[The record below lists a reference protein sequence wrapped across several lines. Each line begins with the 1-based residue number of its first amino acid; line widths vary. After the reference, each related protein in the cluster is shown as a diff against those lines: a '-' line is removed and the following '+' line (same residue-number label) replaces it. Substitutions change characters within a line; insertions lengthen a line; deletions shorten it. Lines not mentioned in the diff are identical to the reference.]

1 MTYNKNLCIC
11 KKSKSMTVIK
21 KLHKKLK
28 TRTVLLRDSLRDLCV
43 TCFSRIFRF
52 AVFEGWYYKHQNKN
66 TVLALIPGANID
78 KSGTKH
84 PFLQIIWNERSYSLD
99 FPEEDYLVDRRQQR
113 IMLGRNVFSI
123 HGVKLNIQTEDISI
137 QGVIRYGSLSPIKYS
152 IMGPFE
158 LVPFMECR
166 HEVISMAH
174 TLYGSVKI
182 NGRVLDFNGEKGY
195 IEGDRGRSFPKDYLW
210 IQCNRFRE
218 DASIMISVAHI
229 PFMGYSFQGCI
240 CVVQYKGREYRFA
253 TYLGVQVV
261 CKRRTSV
268 VLKQGIYSLKVFLTN
283 QNTGGKPGFSHK
295 LLAPNQGKMT
305 RFIKEGH
312 LQRGRFLLYHGE
324 ELIFNLASDY
334 VSFEY
339 ESGKE

>member
-1 MTYNKNLCIC
+1 MIYNKNLCTCQKPGNI
-11 KKSKSMTVIK
+11 TEIK
-21 KLHKKLK
+21 RLHKKVK

-43 TCFSRIFRF
+43 TSFNRIFHY
-52 AVFEGWYYKHQNKN
+52 AIFEGWYYKHQNKD
-66 TVLALIPGANID
+66 TVLALIPGASID
-78 KSGTKH
+78 KNGTKH
-84 PFLQIIWNERSYSLD
+84 PFLQIIWNESSYSVD
-99 FPEEDYLVDRRQQR
+99 FPEEDYLVDKRQQR
-113 IMLGRNVFSI
+113 IMLGCNVFSI
-123 HGVKLNIQTEDISI
+123 HGVKLNIQTQDISI
-137 QGVIRYGSLSPIKYS
+137 HGVIRYSSLSPIKYS

-182 NGRVLDFNGEKGY
+182 NGRVLNFNGGKGY

-210 IQCNRFRE
+210 IQCNHFRE
-218 DASIMISVAHI
+218 EASIVISVAHI

-253 TYLGVQVV
+253 TYLGVKVV

-268 VLKQGIYSLKVFLTN
+268 VLKQGIYSLKVYLSN
-283 QNTGGKPGFSHK
+283 QNMGGKSGFSHK

-305 RFIKEGH
+305 RFIKEEH
-312 LQRGRFLLYHGE
+312 LKRGRFLLYKGDD
-324 ELIFNLASDY
+324 LVFNLASNY

-339 ESGKE
+339 EPGKI

>member
-1 MTYNKNLCIC
+1 MPYHKKSFPCKKGKPIAEIKKINKN
-11 KKSKSMTVIK
+11 IK
-21 KLHKKLK
+21 N
-28 TRTVLLRDSLRDLCV
+28 RMILLRDSLRDLCV
-43 TCFSRIFRF
+43 TSFNRIFRF
-52 AVFEGWYYKHQNKN
+52 AVFEGWYYKHQNKDS
-66 TVLALIPGANID
+66 VLALIPGASID
-78 KSGTKH
+78 KNGTRH
-84 PFLQIIWNERSYSLD
+84 PFLQIIWNETSYSLD

-123 HGVKLNIQTEDISI
+123 HGIKLNIQTEELSI
-137 QGVIRYGSLSPIKYS
+137 QGVIRYGALSPIKYS
-152 IMGPFE
+152 IMGPLE

-174 TLYGSVKI
+174 PLSGSLKV

-210 IQCNRFRE
+210 IECNRFQE
-218 DASIMISVAHI
+218 EASVMIAIAHI
-229 PFMGYSFQGCI
+229 PFIGHSFQGCI
-240 CVVQYKGREYRFA
+240 CVVLYKGREYRFA

-268 VLKQGIYSLKVFLTN
+268 VLKQGIYSLKVYLTN
-283 QNTGGKPGFSHK
+283 QNAGSMPGFSHK
-295 LLAPNQGKMT
+295 LLAPSQGKMT

-312 LQRGRFLLYHGE
+312 LQRGRFLLYKGE

-339 ESGKE
+339 EPGKA